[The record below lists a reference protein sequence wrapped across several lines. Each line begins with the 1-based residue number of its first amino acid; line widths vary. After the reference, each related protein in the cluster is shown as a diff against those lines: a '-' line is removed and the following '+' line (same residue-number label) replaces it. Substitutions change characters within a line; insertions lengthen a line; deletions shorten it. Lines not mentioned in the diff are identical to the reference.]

1 MNGLGSQQSRVLA
14 LIEKHGSYRCETAPE
29 QNAARKLNGK
39 GIIRRDMKDGFL
51 WYAAADRAPS
61 EEGGEGGPDAPET
74 GVDRLPQVVEAT
86 EIAVPRHDASD
97 LLATVER
104 ARKLLD
110 DGDVIAARML
120 ASVAYDQAKLVAQ
133 YGERFKAAEKLV
145 SKARQMQADALLI
158 ETRAKIG
165 IARQWDAATEA
176 GQTLK
181 GRPKSVPNENAF
193 TAAEAGLTR
202 KEIHEARK
210 LAAAEE
216 RAPGIVERA
225 IQARIEAGLEP
236 SRANL
241 RAAVG
246 TSSAPKED
254 RGNNLYETPI
264 EAMHTLIALEQ
275 FASVVLDPSCGRGA
289 SSRPLEDVGYTV
301 SLADIEDYGTADQF
315 GEVQRVEDFLTSVAL
330 DGHPDIVTNP
340 PYGAL
345 LNRFVAHAL
354 RVHRPRKMALLL
366 NLNFLCGF
374 DDDDRNFAMDENPP
388 SRVLVFKRRLPMMH
402 RDGWDGPEATS
413 RMNTAWFIWEM
424 NEAGEYVGPTEI
436 RRVDWMDY
444 MPAEQAEAAE

>member
-181 GRPKSVPNENAF
+181 G
-193 TAAEAGLTR
+193 
-202 KEIHEARK
+202 ARK
-210 LAAAEE
+210 AFQTRTLSPPPRLALL
-216 RAPGIVERA
+216 
-225 IQARIEAGLEP
+225 ARKFMRLASWLLPRRGRLA
-236 SRANL
+236 S
-241 RAAVG
+241 
-246 TSSAPKED
+246 SSA
-254 RGNNLYETPI
+254 R
-264 EAMHTLIALEQ
+264 
-275 FASVVLDPSCGRGA
+275 
-289 SSRPLEDVGYTV
+289 
-301 SLADIEDYGTADQF
+301 
-315 GEVQRVEDFLTSVAL
+315 
-330 DGHPDIVTNP
+330 
-340 PYGAL
+340 
-345 LNRFVAHAL
+345 
-354 RVHRPRKMALLL
+354 
-366 NLNFLCGF
+366 
-374 DDDDRNFAMDENPP
+374 
-388 SRVLVFKRRLPMMH
+388 FKRESKR
-402 RDGWDGPEATS
+402 G
-413 RMNTAWFIWEM
+413 
-424 NEAGEYVGPTEI
+424 
-436 RRVDWMDY
+436 
-444 MPAEQAEAAE
+444 